1 MNIKFKEQDYQTKA
15 VEAVVDCFK
24 GQPKTVGLKYRVD
37 PGVVK
42 REKNRQTSMDEL
54 NIPEGIKNSK
64 IAIGLS
70 QVLENIQAIQ
80 LKNDLP
86 LSDTLNPTSVSDINL
101 EVEMETGTGKTYV
114 YIKTMFEL
122 YEKYGWNKF
131 IIVVPSIAIR
141 EGVFQSFDLTASHFK
156 DRYSQTIR
164 PFIYNSK
171 SLHEIES
178 YSTDAHI
185 NVMIINTQAFNA
197 QPDNNASIKTK
208 LNTKNIIYRE
218 LDSFNSRRP
227 IDIIKAN
234 RPILIIDEPQK
245 IDGDKKKESKSYQAL
260 KEFNPLFIISYS
272 ATHKKIRNKV
282 YRLDAL
288 DAYNKKLVKK
298 IQVKGI
304 SVKGLSGNDAYLY
317 LQNIVISSSKPPIAK
332 LEFEIKQK
340 SSIQRKIRNI
350 NVNDD
355 LYLLSNELEQYKGF
369 VVSDIN
375 PYTNTISFLNGEV
388 LSCGEASGDVNE
400 STLRR
405 LQIKEA
411 IKAHLQKEQKLFY
424 QGIKVLSLFFIDEV
438 SKYRVYEDDDEK
450 NGEYAQ
456 YFEDEY
462 KNAIDE
468 LDTVLDPKYQKYL
481 NSIDV
486 KHTHNGYFS
495 QDKTS
500 KYINSKI
507 KTTGEMKGQSDD
519 VNAYDL
525 ILKDKKRLLSF
536 QEPTRF
542 IFSHSALREGWDNPN
557 VFVICTLKNPVV
569 NDNSQATRRQEVGR
583 GLRICVDKYGNRVDN
598 PSIVHDI
605 NILTVVANESYK
617 DFVSALQKDIA
628 DTLSRRPIKANQEY
642 FLNKTIKTQDG
653 NKKIDTREA
662 KLIERYLSSNNY
674 IDIDDKITD
683 IYHTAKKDATLATL
697 PDELVPYKEE
707 IYRLIDSVF
716 TQNSLNEMVSNERE
730 TKTNPRNANFD
741 KKEFQ
746 ELWSKIN
753 QKAIYT
759 VHYDSDELKDKCVAK
774 LNNELNVKALTYT
787 IVTGQMDTMNQD
799 KLDENE
805 NFTKTNNQ
813 TITDNLRTKSKVKYD
828 LIGKIAQNTKLT
840 RLTVGKILKELSL
853 KVFNQ
858 YKLNPEDFISMA
870 SRLINEEKATTVIE
884 HLTYDTINETHD
896 IENIFTLNQDNTN
909 FTKAKKVNKHIY
921 DYITTDSQTERDFV
935 ETLDIDDEKVVVY
948 AKLPKSFFIPTP
960 VGEYNPDWAIAFA
973 KGRVKH
979 IYFIAETKGSMS
991 TMQLRDIEKIKIKC
1005 AERFFKEISN
1015 EDVVYKKIDGYDELM
1030 KLIN

>member
-1 MNIKFKEQDYQTKA
+1 MNIKFKEQAYQTKA
-15 VEAVVDCFK
+15 VDAVVECFK
-24 GQPKTVGLKYRVD
+24 GQTKTIGLKYKVD

-42 REKNRQTSMDEL
+42 KEKNRQSSIDEI
-54 NIPEGIKNSK
+54 NIPDGIKNSELC
-64 IAIGLS
+64 IESS
-70 QVLENIQAIQ
+70 QILENIQAVQQKDDLTISDE
-80 LKNDLP
+80 LKA
-86 LSDTLNPTSVSDINL
+86 TSVSNINL
-101 EVEMETGTGKTYV
+101 EIEMETGTGKTYV

-122 YEKYGWNKF
+122 NEKYGWNKF

-141 EGVFQSFDLTASHFK
+141 EGVYQSFDLTATHFK
-156 DRYSQTIR
+156 DKYSKQIK

-178 YSTDAHI
+178 YSTDSGI

-197 QPDNNASIKTK
+197 RGKDARK
-208 LNTKNIIYRE
+208 IYEE
-218 LDSFNSRRP
+218 LDSFGSRRP

-245 IDGDKKKESKSYQAL
+245 IDGDIKKESKSYQSL
-260 KEFNPLFIISYS
+260 KEFDPLFILSYS
-272 ATHKKIRNKV
+272 ATHKKIRNKIH
-282 YRLDAL
+282 RLDAL

-298 IQVKGI
+298 IKVKGI
-304 SVKGLSGNDAYLY
+304 SVKGLSGSDAYLY
-317 LQNIVISSSKPPIAK
+317 LQNIVISASKPPIAK
-332 LEFEIKQK
+332 LEIEIKQK
-340 SSIQRKIRNI
+340 NNIQRKLRNI

-355 LYLLSNELEQYKGF
+355 LYTMSDGLEQYNEGF
-369 VVSDIN
+369 VVSEIN
-375 PYTNTISFLNGEV
+375 PLTNTISFLNGETI
-388 LSCGEASGDVNE
+388 SCGDAIGDVNE

-411 IKAHLQKEQKLFY
+411 IKAHLEKEQELFY
-424 QGIKVLSLFFIDEV
+424 KGIKVLSLFFIDEV
-438 SKYRVYEDDDEK
+438 AKYRVYEDDNET
-450 NGEYAQ
+450 NGEYAK

-462 KNAIDE
+462 KEAIKE
-468 LDTVLDPKYQKYL
+468 LGSLLNPEYQKYI
-481 NSIDV
+481 NDIAVSD
-486 KHTHNGYFS
+486 THNGYFS
-495 QDKTS
+495 QDKNK
-500 KYINSKI
+500 KYINSKE

-519 VNAYDL
+519 VSAYDL

-536 QEPTRF
+536 EEPTRF

-569 NDNSQATRRQEVGR
+569 NDNSEATRRQEVGR
-583 GLRICVDKYGNRVDN
+583 GLRICVDKFGNRVDN

-617 DFVSALQKDIA
+617 DFVSALQKDIR
-628 DTLSRRPIKANQEY
+628 DTLSSRPIKANQEY
-642 FLNKTIKTQDG
+642 FENKTIETQNG

-683 IYHTAKKDATLATL
+683 IYHTAKKELTLAML

-716 TQNSLNEMVSNERE
+716 TENSLNDMVSNERE
-730 TKTNPRNANFD
+730 TKTNPRNSNFD

-753 QKAIYT
+753 QKAVYT
-759 VHYDSDELKDKCVAK
+759 VHYNSDELKNKCVAK
-774 LNNELNVKALTYT
+774 LNKELNVKALTYT
-787 IVTGQMDTMNQD
+787 IVTGQMDIMDQD
-799 KLDENE
+799 KLDKNE
-805 NFTKTNNQ
+805 NFTKINNQ
-813 TITDNLRTKSKVKYD
+813 TITDNSTTNSKVKYD
-828 LIGKIAQNTKLT
+828 LIGKISANTKLT
-840 RLTVGKILKELSL
+840 RLTVGKILKELSI

-858 YKLNPEDFISMA
+858 YKINPEDFISMA

-896 IENIFTLNQDNTN
+896 IEDIFTLNQDNTN

-921 DYITTDSQTERDFV
+921 DYITTDSKNERDFV
-935 ETLDIDDEKVVVY
+935 DTLDIDNEKIVVY
-948 AKLPKSFFIPTP
+948 AKLPNTFFIPTP
-960 VGEYNPDWAIAFA
+960 VGEYNPDWAIAFH
-973 KGRVKH
+973 KGTVKH

-991 TMQLRDIEKIKIKC
+991 SMQLRDIEKVKIKC

-1015 EDVVYKKIDGYDELM
+1015 DKVVYKKIDGYDELI
-1030 KLIN
+1030 KLVSID